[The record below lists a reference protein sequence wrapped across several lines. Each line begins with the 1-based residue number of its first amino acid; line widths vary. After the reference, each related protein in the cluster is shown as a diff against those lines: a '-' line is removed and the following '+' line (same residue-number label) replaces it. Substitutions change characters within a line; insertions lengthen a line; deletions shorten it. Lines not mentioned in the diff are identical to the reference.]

1 MQTYQNKVLLRLMIL
16 TLAFALLLSGN
27 VSADQ
32 YRADEAYGIVNS
44 CRVTLLNCRDVYKRR
59 GTLSDRTIELMY
71 YTAKM
76 LVASWNI
83 AQIQEKDQEPTI
95 VGHGED
101 PDILNEGQIDAKWK
115 AFLRGTIDKEAFIE
129 DLIDYC
135 WNLLQTKH
143 APLIGDAP
151 EDGSQE
157 EDTTEGGADSAD
169 KPD

>member
-16 TLAFALLLSGN
+16 TLAIVLLLSGN
-27 VSADQ
+27 ASADQ
-32 YRADEAYGIVNS
+32 YRVDEAYGIVNS
-44 CRVTLLNCRDVYKRR
+44 CRVTLLNCRDVYRR
-59 GTLSDRTIELMY
+59 KGTLSDRTIELMY

-101 PDILNEGQIDAKWK
+101 PDILNEGQIDAKWQ
-115 AFLRGTIDKEAFIE
+115 AFLRGSIDKEAFIV

-135 WNLLQTKH
+135 WNLLETKH
-143 APLIGDAP
+143 APLIVDAS
-151 EDGSQE
+151 EDESQE
-157 EDTTEGGADSAD
+157 EEAAEGRADTAENND
-169 KPD
+169 